1 MSDLSN
7 LYPFLSGQRHDPV
20 RLDAAL
26 IRSIGIRG
34 KTPDRLDEG
43 AKGVGRG

>member
-1 MSDLSN
+1 LVTGTIE
-7 LYPFLSGQRHDPV
+7 LHDTNGNV
-20 RLDAAL
+20 
-26 IRSIGIRG
+26 IRIRG

>member
-1 MSDLSN
+1 LAEISE
-7 LYPFLSGQRHDPV
+7 QKQ
-20 RLDAAL
+20 L
-26 IRSIGIRG
+26 IAELRGIRG